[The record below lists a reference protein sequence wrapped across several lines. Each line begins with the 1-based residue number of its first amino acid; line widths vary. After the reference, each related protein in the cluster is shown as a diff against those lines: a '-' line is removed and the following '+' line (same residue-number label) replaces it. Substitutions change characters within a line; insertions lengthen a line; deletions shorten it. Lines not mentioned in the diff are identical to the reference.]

1 MITLFTDPI
10 LKGPTMCAM
19 LMCFA
24 CALVGVMTFIRKES
38 LLGETLS
45 HSTYP
50 GIMVASLF
58 MSMTSTK
65 SFILWGIFGALTTSL
80 LSLLLLR
87 YAKQSLKMRS
97 DSALCFVLALFFGLG
112 LIFSSYLQNVNSSI
126 YKQARVFLFGQT
138 ATIPD
143 SYFMLCLALALTAL
157 FLIFFFYKAIQ
168 IVNLDPIFS
177 KTVGLNPFWVEM
189 LSYLLL
195 ILVIGVGVR
204 TIGLFLISGMLIGPA
219 IAARQWTSRLNRMFI
234 IAAAVGLLSGPLG
247 IYISVKASEMT
258 QNSLSFPTGPTILMV
273 NAFIASLSLIFAP
286 KRGWVMRTLR
296 ILKFRKRCNEENIL
310 KSLWHFKQKGQRVVT
325 DKTVLAFQG
334 ISKVHFYLLTAYLN
348 FKGELIKSSGKLS
361 LTEKGTQKARR
372 IVRMHRLWE
381 LYLVHI
387 GVGKEKVHHNAEEM
401 EHIIT
406 PEIEKQLLKLMK
418 NPLYDPHNKPI
429 PAGGA

>member
-1 MITLFTDPI
+1 MIFLFTDPI
-10 LKGPTMCAM
+10 LKGPTTCAM

-24 CALVGVMTFIRKES
+24 CALVGVIAFVRKES

-50 GIMVASLF
+50 GIMVAALIMCLSPA
-58 MSMTSTK
+58 K
-65 SFILWGIFGALTTSL
+65 SFILWGVFGALSTSL
-80 LSLLLLR
+80 FSLLLLR
-87 YAKQSLKMRS
+87 YTKQSLKMKS
-97 DSALCFVLALFFGLG
+97 DSALSFVLTFFFGLG
-112 LIFSSYLQNVNSSI
+112 LVFSSYLQNVNSSL

-143 SYFMLCLALALTAL
+143 SYFMLCLGLAITAL
-157 FLIFFFYKAIQ
+157 LLIFFFYKAIQ

-189 LSYLLL
+189 LSYFLL

-219 IAARQWTSRLNRMFI
+219 IAARQWTSKLSNMFI
-234 IAAAVGLLSGPLG
+234 IAAGIGLLSGPLG

-258 QNSLSFPTGPTILMV
+258 QGSLSFPSGPTILVV
-273 NAFIASLSLIFAP
+273 NAAIAFLSLIFAP
-286 KRGWVMRTLR
+286 KKGWAMRTLR
-296 ILKFRKRCNEENIL
+296 IFRFKKRCNEENIL

-325 DKTVLAFQG
+325 DQTVLAFQG
-334 ISKVHFYLLTAYLN
+334 ISKIHFYLLTAYLN

-361 LTEKGTQKARR
+361 LTERGSLKAKR

-429 PAGGA
+429 PSGGT